1 MLWGEEMIFGPLLTT
16 KLFVP
21 PPRPNLV
28 PRPRLIQR
36 LEEGL
41 RSGHRLTLLSA
52 PAGSGK
58 TTLLSDWIGQH
69 EGSVAWLSLDDADN
83 EITRFW
89 TYLVAALQTIHADL
103 GQEPLDLLQAAQ
115 PPSVQGILSSLLN
128 EIAALARAQPTADM
142 ILVLDDYHLISTAQI
157 HEGIAFLLEHQPHN
171 LHLVISTRAD
181 PPVALSRLRARGQ
194 LTELRSDDLRFTS
207 EETAIFMNTAMG
219 LDLTPAD
226 VEALEV
232 RTEGWIV
239 GLQLAAL
246 TLRGRADAQEFI
258 AGFTGSHHYILEYLT
273 EEVLAR
279 QTEPVRQFLLQTCI
293 LDRFCGPLCDR
304 VMGWE
309 PPVQPESAQAATTQ
323 RPGVPS
329 GSLASQEVLEQLD
342 HANLFIVPLDD
353 QHLWYRYHRL
363 FADLLRKQ
371 LGQQMAPE
379 QVAELQQRASAWHED
394 NGALD
399 EAVLYALQAQDY
411 ERVVRLVE
419 EVASA
424 GQLESRLTTMLH
436 WLEEVPEEMLLL
448 RPRLRLYQ
456 AWALVINEQLDLA
469 RQVLRKSADAL
480 QSMPSSAETD
490 AVRGELDA
498 LLATVDSM
506 ASALAAAYGGK
517 HLEKAFQLALAVR
530 QQALTTGN
538 IFLAG
543 HATNGLAMARFH
555 QGRLSEAAD
564 YYRQLVDLGLQGKG
578 LQLPLAAVG
587 QVGLAAICLE
597 RNDLDAAARHLDEG
611 LRLGKHWVGTNTLVS
626 AAITQSRLEQY
637 AGNGEGALRALDEV
651 KQLGHVRD
659 SAPAMHRLA
668 RQRVWLKLLGGDL
681 DGADYLV
688 RRLED
693 PFGQAAF
700 EGKLPASF
708 HEGQQILQ
716 ARLHVGRG
724 QADLALAVLHQLQP
738 AAKAAGRF
746 GRIIEIRVLKALALQ
761 AQESRSAALVEL
773 GRSLE
778 LAEPEGIRRIYL
790 DEGAP
795 VGALLEL
802 LRQSQEVPLHLRD
815 YAQELLEALDA
826 GSREVLAHKVPVS
839 APVLVEPL
847 TRRERQ
853 VLHLIAA
860 GLSGPEI
867 AQELVV
873 AYSTVRSHVKSIYG
887 KLGVHSR
894 HEAIER
900 AKVLRLV

>member
-1 MLWGEEMIFGPLLTT
+1 
-16 KLFVP
+16 
-21 PPRPNLV
+21 
-28 PRPRLIQR
+28 

-52 PAGSGK
+52 AAGFGK

-69 EGSVAWLSLDDADN
+69 EGPVAWLSLDDADN
-83 EITRFW
+83 ETSRFW

-103 GQEPLDLLQAAQ
+103 GQEPLDLLQATQ
-115 PPSVQGILSSLLN
+115 LPSVEGILSPLLN
-128 EIAALARAQPTADM
+128 DIAALAHAHPTTDV
-142 ILVLDDYHLISTAQI
+142 ILVLDDYHLIASPQI

-171 LHLVISTRAD
+171 LHLVLSTRAD

-194 LTELRSDDLRFTS
+194 LTELRSDDLRFMP
-207 EETAIFMNTAMG
+207 EEAATFLNTVMG

-226 VEALEV
+226 VEALKI

-246 TLRGRADAQEFI
+246 TLQGRADAQEFI

-279 QTEPVRQFLLQTCI
+279 QTEPVRQFLLQTSI
-293 LDRFCGPLCDR
+293 LDRFCGPLCDSL
-304 VMGWE
+304 MGWE
-309 PPVQPESAQAATTQ
+309 PPVQPGDAQAATLR

-329 GSLASQEVLEQLD
+329 GSLASQEMLEQLD
-342 HANLFIVPLDD
+342 HANLFVVPLDD

-371 LGQQMAPE
+371 LGQQTAPQ

-394 NGALD
+394 NGSLD

-419 EVASA
+419 EAASA
-424 GQLESRLTTMLH
+424 GRLESRLTTMLH
-436 WLEEVPEEMLLL
+436 WLEQVPEEMLLL

-469 RQVLRKSADAL
+469 GQVLRKSADTL

-490 AVRGELDA
+490 TVRGELGA
-498 LLATVDSM
+498 LLAIVDSM
-506 ASALAAAYGGK
+506 ASALAAAYGGE

-530 QQALTTGN
+530 EQALAAGN
-538 IFLAG
+538 VFLAG

-555 QGRLSEAAD
+555 QGRLSEAAEH
-564 YYRQLVDLGLQGKG
+564 YRQLVDLGEAGKAS
-578 LQLPLAAVG
+578 QLSLAAVG
-587 QVGLAAICLE
+587 KIGLAAIYLE
-597 RNDLDAAARHLDEG
+597 RNELDAATRSLDDG
-611 LRLGKHWVGTNTLVS
+611 LRLGRHRVGTNTLVS
-626 AAITQSRLEQY
+626 AAISQSRLKQY
-637 AGNGEGALRALDEV
+637 AGDEETALKALDEIE
-651 KQLGHVRD
+651 QLGHVRD
-659 SAPAMHRLA
+659 SAPATHRLA
-668 RQRVWLKLLGGDL
+668 RQRAWLKLLGGDL
-681 DGADYLV
+681 DGADHLV
-688 RRLED
+688 RQLED
-693 PFGQAAF
+693 PFRQAAF
-700 EGKLPASF
+700 EGKLPTSF

-716 ARLHVGRG
+716 ARLHLGRG
-724 QADLALAVLHQLQP
+724 QAGLALAVLDQLEP
-738 AAKAAGRF
+738 AAEVAGRF
-746 GRIIEIRVLKALALQ
+746 GRIIEIRMLKALALQ
-761 AQESRSAALVEL
+761 TQGSKSAALVEL

-778 LAEPEGIRRIYL
+778 LAEPEAIRRIYL

-795 VGALLEL
+795 IAALLKL
-802 LRQSQEVPLHLRD
+802 LHQSQEVPLRLRD

-826 GSREVLAHKVPVS
+826 SSREALAHRVP
-839 APVLVEPL
+839 APTSERAEPL
-847 TRRERQ
+847 TRREQQ
-853 VLHLIAA
+853 VLHLIAV

-873 AYSTVRSHVKSIYG
+873 AYSTVRSHIKSIYG
-887 KLGVHSR
+887 KLGAHSR

-900 AKVLRLV
+900 AKALKLV